1 MAIIPCSS
9 SVLSMDSFYERS
21 DKVSAINVVKMEK
34 VKSEKW

>member
-1 MAIIPCSS
+1 MAIIHCSS
-9 SVLSMDSFYERS
+9 SALPINSFYERL